1 MLNKFNPLNWKL
13 QRLTGMLLFVLVIYH
28 FLDQHLFIER
38 EMKAMNPLLANAHVT
53 DPALLSCKWG
63 IAVQHV
69 TSPGFRITY
78 AIFLLAALYHGLGG
92 IRLFLLDLGW
102 PDKTQKMIFWALAIV
117 GIAFGIMGV
126 HTLIA
131 TELPAGFDLPTVCK
145 SAAAAV
151 AN

>member
-28 FLDQHLFIER
+28 FLDQHLFIESK
-38 EMKAMNPLLANAHVT
+38 MKELNPLLVKAGVT
-53 DPALLSCKWG
+53 DPGVLSCKWG
-63 IAVQHV
+63 VAVTHV

-92 IRLFLLDLGW
+92 LRLFLLDLGW
-102 PDKTQKMIFWALAIV
+102 PDKTQKIIFWVLAII
-117 GIAFGIMGV
+117 GLAFGALGL

-145 SAAAAV
+145 AAAAAV